1 MLWVQANLYLTSKQ
15 AEAFATFAE
24 AMPRAILRRME
35 QATGTGAPE
44 ASVELIG
51 LGPQE
56 QANLAWSLT
65 VLDDHTSGEADA
77 VLGSIFRA
85 ASSHY
90 TSGTCI
96 RLENAHQLW
105 QALYLLEDGREM
117 YLWVGR
123 ATSREALRET
133 FGVEHVDALG
143 TASHSVVP
151 RLDTNANKSL
161 NAFIDALRRMRSSYM
176 RLRVLRRG
184 DARENAYYR
193 RLIEDRSPAGQSY
206 VEFLCHV
213 HRLIQNKFQ

>member
-1 MLWVQANLYLTSKQ
+1 
-15 AEAFATFAE
+15 
-24 AMPRAILRRME
+24 
-35 QATGTGAPE
+35 
-44 ASVELIG
+44 
-51 LGPQE
+51 
-56 QANLAWSLT
+56 
-65 VLDDHTSGEADA
+65 
-77 VLGSIFRA
+77 
-85 ASSHY
+85 
-90 TSGTCI
+90 
-96 RLENAHQLW
+96 
-105 QALYLLEDGREM
+105 M

>member
-1 MLWVQANLYLTSKQ
+1 MRDHDEKNGEPCAYPPLPATTWLS
-15 AEAFATFAE
+15 AEK
-24 AMPRAILRRME
+24 LE
-35 QATGTGAPE
+35 Q
-44 ASVELIG
+44 
-51 LGPQE
+51 
-56 QANLAWSLT
+56 
-65 VLDDHTSGEADA
+65 D
-77 VLGSIFRA
+77 GS
-85 ASSHY
+85 
-90 TSGTCI
+90 
-96 RLENAHQLW
+96 
-105 QALYLLEDGREM
+105 YLLEDGREM
-117 YLWVGR
+117 FLWVGR

-143 TASHSVVP
+143 TASHGVVP

-161 NAFIDALRRMRSSYM
+161 NALIDALRRMRSSYM